1 MAAPAMPMVGHSGS
15 TGEATGDDTPRLRSA
30 TRIATGKVAL
40 LDDVEKPTMIASA
53 MPRKK
58 GSGGSQ
64 ASNRTTM
71 PPWMTS
77 VTQVEPTTTQS
88 ASLSTARKLAGPVDP
103 ITTAI
108 SAKTPKD
115 RKSVV

>member
-1 MAAPAMPMVGHSGS
+1 MAAPSMPMVAPSGS
-15 TGEATGDDTPRLRSA
+15 TVEATGDDTPRLRSA

-71 PPWMTS
+71 RSEEHTS
-77 VTQVEPTTTQS
+77 ELQSLMRISYAVFCLKKKNKHTQ
-88 ASLSTARKLAGPVDP
+88 K
-103 ITTAI
+103 
-108 SAKTPKD
+108 
-115 RKSVV
+115 